1 MKRSERGFTLIE
13 LLVVI
18 GLIGMLSG
26 VVWAYVNQGRGKG
39 RDARRL
45 MDLQTLTK
53 ALELSQNESKVYP
66 GTAGTVYV
74 SGTGACVS
82 THTQLN
88 TVLTTAFIS
97 NIPKDPSATQC
108 YFYIPDAGNQS
119 YKLFMQ
125 PEDATLLTKDSG
137 CTSVAAPDTSYY
149 CLQR

>member
-13 LLVVI
+13 LLVVVGI
-18 GLIGMLSG
+18 IGMLSG

-53 ALELSQNESKVYP
+53 ALELAQNENKIYP
-66 GTAGTVYV
+66 GVAGTAYV

-82 THTQLN
+82 TYAQIS
-88 TVLTTAFIS
+88 TVLATQFIS
-97 NIPKDPSATQC
+97 NIPKDPDATQC
-108 YFYIPDAGNQS
+108 YFYIPDTGNQS
-119 YKLFMQ
+119 YKLFMD
-125 PEDATLLTKDSG
+125 PEDTGLLAKDSG
-137 CTSVAAPDTSYY
+137 CTSTQAPAATYY

>member
-18 GLIGMLSG
+18 GIIGMLSG
-26 VVWAYVNQGRGKG
+26 VVWAYVNQGRNKG

-53 ALELSQNESKVYP
+53 ALELSQNENKIYP
-66 GTAGTVYV
+66 GTAATVYV
-74 SGTGACVS
+74 TGTGACVS
-82 THTQLN
+82 TYAQLSTILGTQ
-88 TVLTTAFIS
+88 FIS
-97 NIPKDPSATQC
+97 NIPKDLDTTRC
-108 YFYIPDAGNQS
+108 YFYIPDTGNQS

-137 CTSVAAPDTSYY
+137 CTSVEAPAATYY